1 MRRLRNFIARAAP
14 HFAIVTPVPGKIRW
28 DELQFLHSYPDVLDL
43 DLTLSAPCDP
53 RSGRFLLSQQQ
64 TPE

>member
-1 MRRLRNFIARAAP
+1 MP

-28 DELQFLHSYPDVLDL
+28 DELQILHSYPDILDL
-43 DLTLSAPCDP
+43 DLTLSAPP
-53 RSGRFLLSQQQ
+53 RPPAERFLHCHKQ